1 MDSLT
6 TSVLTGRMTTT
17 TSTLV
22 LTGTGKIGGRVLRGL
37 AAAGAPARSGSRS
50 GHPPFDWDDEDTWTP
65 ALEGIT
71 SVYIAYYPDL
81 AVPGAAEVVEK
92 FTETAVAAGA
102 QRLVLLSGR
111 GEREAERSEQVVQK
125 SGVEWTILRSSWFSQ
140 NFSESFMAD
149 ALRTGTLTLPVGDV
163 LEPFVDADDLADIAV
178 AALTEGGHAGE
189 LYEVTGPRLMSFA
202 DAVGA
207 ISEATGRD
215 FRYITTTSAD
225 YASLL
230 AAAGLAPDAIGL
242 LTYLFEDVLDGRN
255 AYLTDG
261 VERALG
267 RAPKDFANY
276 ARAAAAAGVWKER

>member
-1 MDSLT
+1 
-6 TSVLTGRMTTT
+6 MTTT

-37 AAAGAPARSGSRS
+37 AAKGAPARSGSRS
-50 GHPPFDWDDEDTWTP
+50 GRPPFDWDDEDTWEP
-65 ALEGIT
+65 ALAGIT

-81 AVPGAAEVVEK
+81 AVPGAAAVVEN

-111 GEREAERSEQVVQK
+111 GETEAERSEQVVQK

-140 NFSESFMAD
+140 NFSESFMVD
-149 ALRTGTLTLPVGDV
+149 ALRTGTLALPVDGV

-178 AALTEGGHAGE
+178 AALTEDGHAGE

-202 DAVGA
+202 DAVA
-207 ISEATGRD
+207 DISGATGRD
-215 FRYITTTSAD
+215 FRYATTTSED
-225 YASLL
+225 YAALL
-230 AAAGLAPDAIGL
+230 AEEGLPADAIGL
-242 LTYLFEDVLDGRN
+242 LAYLFEEVLDGRN

-267 RAPKDFANY
+267 RAPKDFTEY
-276 ARAAAAAGVWKER
+276 ARAAAAAGVWRQ